1 MGTKLYMKTDD
12 SKLIE
17 VGEAGE
23 GIHELEELTIHRRMS
38 KRRTA
43 MLFVLYI
50 LLFLNLWGSIL
61 FGYFYP
67 GVFLTAMLIVGGIL
81 VLRLYRYGKEEIKM
95 RAELEK
101 IIDSFKKT
109 IDDVAEGKITLTE
122 FGLMTM
128 YVRDKLEREFSKRDM
143 EYFDEKI
150 EEYFNTKTLQ
160 FNDE

>member
-17 VGEAGE
+17 VGETGAGVP
-23 GIHELEELTIHRRMS
+23 ELEEISLHRRMS

-43 MLFVLYI
+43 MLLILYI

-67 GVFLTAMLIVGGIL
+67 GVFLTAMLTVGGIL
-81 VLRLYRYGKEEIKM
+81 VLRLYRHGKEEVKM

-101 IIDSFKKT
+101 IIDTFKKT

-122 FGLMTM
+122 AGLMTL
-128 YVRDKLEREFSKRDM
+128 YVRYKLEREFSKRDM
-143 EYFDEKI
+143 EYFEEKI
-150 EEYFNTKTLQ
+150 EEYFNTKTL
-160 FNDE
+160 